1 MRFNP
6 VLVPRAFVPA
16 VARLIAP
23 FCLAVF
29 ALLFASS
36 ARSSEPSLTKTNVFE
51 SGSGGYKSYRIPGIV
66 VTRRGTILVY
76 AEARRN
82 TGGDWD
88 TIDIVMRRSTDGGK
102 TFSPQKAIA
111 HVSGSIER
119 SPVAMEHKLGLPS
132 DVTYNNPVA
141 IAAKDGAVHFLFCID
156 YMRVF
161 YMRSDDDGVSFS
173 RPAEITAAMA
183 AFRPEFAWRVI
194 AVGPGHGIELE
205 NGRLLVPVWLSL
217 GTGHSGH
224 GDSETATIYSDDRG
238 ATWHRGAIAIPNT
251 DEWITPNEAEAVQL
265 ADGRVLLNA
274 RSSSKAQRRIVTT
287 SSDGISLWAR
297 PHFQQD
303 LVDPF
308 CFASIQ
314 RLSLKKNGGRNR
326 LLFVNPDNL
335 SRADGKNIP
344 GTSRDRKNLTVRLS
358 YDEGG
363 HWKVKRVLEAGPA
376 GYSDLAVLPNGRI
389 LCLYEKG
396 AEDVKGF
403 KTAFLTLATF
413 NLEWLTAGNDS
424 MK

>member
-1 MRFNP
+1 
-6 VLVPRAFVPA
+6 
-16 VARLIAP
+16 
-23 FCLAVF
+23 
-29 ALLFASS
+29 
-36 ARSSEPSLTKTNVFE
+36 
-51 SGSGGYKSYRIPGIV
+51 
-66 VTRRGTILVY
+66 LVY

-88 TIDIVMRRSTDGGK
+88 TIDIVMRRSADGGK
-102 TFSPQKAIA
+102 TFSPQRVIA
-111 HVSGSIER
+111 HVSGPIER
-119 SPVAMEHKLGLPS
+119 NPVALEHKRGLPS

-141 IAAKDGAVHFLFCID
+141 IAAKDGSVHFLFCID

-161 YMRSDDDGVSFS
+161 YMRSDDDGLSFS
-173 RPAEITAAMA
+173 RPVEITAAA
-183 AFRPEFAWRVI
+183 VAFRPEFAWRII
-194 AVGPGHGIELE
+194 ATGPGHGIELD

-217 GTGHSGH
+217 GTGPNGH

-251 DEWITPNEAEAVQL
+251 SEWITPNEAEAVQL
-265 ADGRVLLNA
+265 ADGHVLLNA

-287 SSDGISLWAR
+287 SRDGISHWTQ
-297 PHFQQD
+297 PHFQED

-326 LLFVNPDNL
+326 LLFANPDNL
-335 SRADGKNIP
+335 SRADGMSAP

-358 YDEGG
+358 YDEGK
-363 HWKVKRVLEAGPA
+363 HWNVKRVLEAGSA
-376 GYSDLAVLPNGRI
+376 GYSDLAVLPDGRI

-396 AEDVKGF
+396 AEHVKGF

-413 NLEWLTAGNDS
+413 NLEWLTTGIDS
-424 MK
+424 TINAR

>member
-1 MRFNP
+1 MHFKRP
-6 VLVPRAFVPA
+6 GKLLLLVLWAT
-16 VARLIAP
+16 
-23 FCLAVF
+23 
-29 ALLFASS
+29 LLFATG
-36 ARSSEPSLTKTNVFE
+36 AHAAQPFLAKTNLFE

-66 VTRRGTILVY
+66 VTHRGTVLVY

-88 TIDIVMRRSTDGGK
+88 SIDVVMRRSIDGGK
-102 TFSPQKAIA
+102 TFSPQRVVA
-111 HVSGSIER
+111 HVSGTIER
-119 SPVAMEHKLGLPS
+119 NPVALEHKLGLPS

-141 IAAKDGAVHFLFCID
+141 IAAKDGTVHFLFCID

-161 YMRSDDDGVSFS
+161 YMRSDDDGESFS
-173 RPAEITAAMA
+173 RPIEITAAMK

-194 AVGPGHGIELE
+194 ATGPGHGIELE
-205 NGRLLVPVWLSL
+205 NGRLLVPIWMSL
-217 GTGHSGH
+217 GTGRNGH

-251 DEWITPNEAEAVQL
+251 GEWITPNEAEAVQL

-274 RSSSKAQRRIVTT
+274 RSSSKAQRRLVTI
-287 SSDGISLWAR
+287 SRDGISHWRR
-297 PHFQQD
+297 PHFQRD

-314 RLSLKKNGGRNR
+314 RLSLKSKEGRDR

-358 YDEGG
+358 YDEGR
-363 HWKVKRVLEAGPA
+363 HWNVGRVLESGSA
-376 GYSDLAVLPNGRI
+376 GYSDLAVLPDGQI
-389 LCLYEKG
+389 FCLYEKG
-396 AEDVKGF
+396 EDQGKGF
-403 KTAFLTLATF
+403 KTAFLTLAKF
-413 NLEWLTAGNDS
+413 NLEWVTAGNDS
-424 MK
+424 LK